1 MNFNPFQEPDKVL
14 WKETF
19 WVNFLRS
26 ACALPL
32 LLFVLSRSDSEQ
44 NLLALA
50 IVYPFIY
57 LPLVAPLLMFF
68 KVIIEAIGKQLAPV
82 LLIPM
87 NIVFISGGD
96 PLVFLL
102 SKLKPSL
109 VPIKDYPVFSFNA
122 AMFVLKE

>member
-1 MNFNPFQEPDKVL
+1 MTFNPFQEPDKVL
-14 WKETF
+14 WKETL

-44 NLLALA
+44 NFLILA
-50 IVYPFIY
+50 ILYPFIY
-57 LPLVAPLLMFF
+57 LPLVAPILMLL
-68 KVIIEAIGKQLAPV
+68 KVLFEAIGKQLAPI
-82 LLIPM
+82 LIIPM

-102 SKLKPSL
+102 SKWNPSL
-109 VPIKDYPVFSFNA
+109 VPIKNYPVFSFNA
-122 AMFVLKE
+122 AMFVLK